1 MALTSFCRRLFLNTR
16 RSLPTILAI
25 LSILKQV
32 FFLNY
37 LHRGGRLCAFA
48 LDMSCLSIAANNS
61 GDVISG
67 GGGVS
72 SASVSI
78 YGTKGS
84 RNLDCI

>member
-1 MALTSFCRRLFLNTR
+1 V
-16 RSLPTILAI
+16 PTILAI

-37 LHRGGRLCAFA
+37 LHRGGWLCAFA
-48 LDMSCLSIAANNS
+48 LDMSYLSIVANNL

-78 YGTKGS
+78 YGIKGS
-84 RNLDCI
+84 RDLDSI